1 MSNYCSQVG
10 QDPIITVTTP
20 AGTDGTV
27 DEQTSVTVLAAIISG
42 DISVSQQGGKCY
54 GYIINFICVIYSII
68 QTIRC

>member
-27 DEQTSVTVLAAIISG
+27 DEQTSVTVFATIISG
-42 DISVSQQGGKCY
+42 DISVSQQGV
-54 GYIINFICVIYSII
+54 NVTDTSSVSFVLFIL
-68 QTIRC
+68 